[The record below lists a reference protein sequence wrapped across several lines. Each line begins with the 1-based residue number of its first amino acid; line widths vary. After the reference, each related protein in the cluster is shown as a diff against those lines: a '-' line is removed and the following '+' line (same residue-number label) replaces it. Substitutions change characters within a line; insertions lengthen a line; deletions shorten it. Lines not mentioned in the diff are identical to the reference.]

1 MTTIKRM
8 DPKQAHEALTRS
20 QAALFIDVRDPVEA
34 KFVGNP
40 IGARNI
46 PWKFAPEMRLNP
58 DFLKE
63 VQSLAGL
70 DTPIFLLCRSG
81 QRSLQAAEFLK
92 AKGFTHLV
100 NIEEGFEGDLN
111 QNRQRGTLGGW
122 RYHRLPW
129 EQT

>member
-1 MTTIKRM
+1 MSTIERM

-20 QAALFIDVRDPVEA
+20 HAALLIDVRDPVEA
-34 KFVGNP
+34 KFVGYP
-40 IGARNI
+40 KGAKNI
-46 PWKFAPEMRLNP
+46 PWKFAPEMSVNP
-58 DFLKE
+58 DFLRE
-63 VQSLAGL
+63 IQSLAGV

-100 NIEEGFEGDLN
+100 NIEEGFEGDLD
-111 QNRQRGTLGGW
+111 QNSQRGTRGGW
-122 RYHRLPW
+122 RYYRLPW